1 MRVPGVCDRDAEEE
15 EAMGG
20 VGVGAIPRI
29 SEMAAEDFIE
39 MFLDARNR
47 ARWLD
52 WAGMSKISTIDS
64 RIEN

>member
-29 SEMAAEDFIE
+29 SEMAAEDFIA

-52 WAGMSKISTIDS
+52 WAWN
-64 RIEN
+64 E